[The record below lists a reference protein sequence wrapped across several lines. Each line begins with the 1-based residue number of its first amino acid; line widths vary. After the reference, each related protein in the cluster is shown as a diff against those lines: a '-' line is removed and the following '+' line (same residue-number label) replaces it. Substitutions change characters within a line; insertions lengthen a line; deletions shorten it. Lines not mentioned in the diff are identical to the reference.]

1 MQKVT
6 GIGVFSLAKFQG
18 FFGAIMGF
26 LIGLFY
32 AAIALLIT
40 TLGVGMAG
48 ADGGGMAGP
57 DGGGLMQLAG
67 ADGGGMAG
75 PDGGGLMQLA
85 GWGVTGAFVMIIL
98 LPILFGLSQFIFS
111 LFFGAI
117 MNVALKKAGGVK
129 LRIE

>member
-6 GIGVFSLAKFQG
+6 GIGVFSLAKLPG
-18 FFGAIMGF
+18 LIGAIMGF

-32 AAIALLIT
+32 AAITLLVT

-57 DGGGLMQLAG
+57 DGGDLMKLAG
-67 ADGGGMAG
+67 
-75 PDGGGLMQLA
+75 L
-85 GWGVTGAFVMIIL
+85 GVTGAIVMIIVF
-98 LPILFGLSQFIFS
+98 PILFGLSQFIFS

-117 MNVALKKAGGVK
+117 MNVALKKTGGVE

>member
-67 ADGGGMAG
+67 
-75 PDGGGLMQLA
+75 
-85 GWGVTGAFVMIIL
+85 WGVTGAIVMIIV

-117 MNVALKKAGGVK
+117 MNVALKKAGGVE

>member
-26 LIGLFY
+26 LVGLFY
-32 AAIALLIT
+32 AAITLLVT

-48 ADGGGMAGP
+48 P
-57 DGGGLMQLAG
+57 DGGDLMKLAG
-67 ADGGGMAG
+67 
-75 PDGGGLMQLA
+75 L
-85 GWGVTGAFVMIIL
+85 GVTGAIVMIIV

-117 MNVALKKAGGVK
+117 MNVALKKTGGVE

>member
-1 MQKVT
+1 MQKLT

-26 LIGLFY
+26 LIGLFN
-32 AAIALLIT
+32 AAITLLIT
-40 TLGVGMAG
+40 TLGAGMAG
-48 ADGGGMAGP
+48 ADGGGN
-57 DGGGLMQLAG
+57 LMQLAG
-67 ADGGGMAG
+67 
-75 PDGGGLMQLA
+75 L
-85 GWGVTGAFVMIIL
+85 GVTGAIVMIIV

-117 MNVALKKAGGVK
+117 MNVALKKTGGVE